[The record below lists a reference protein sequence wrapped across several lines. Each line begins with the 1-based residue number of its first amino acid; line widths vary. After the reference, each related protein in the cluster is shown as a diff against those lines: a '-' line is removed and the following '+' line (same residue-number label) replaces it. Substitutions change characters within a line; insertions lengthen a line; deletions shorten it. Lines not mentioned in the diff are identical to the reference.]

1 MQTVEIVVRNPS
13 GLHLRPAGLFIQAAA
28 RYASRVTLENLD
40 RGGRP
45 VDAKSLMLILTAGV
59 SMGHRIRI
67 TADGPDEAD
76 AVAGLRAAI
85 ASGLGE
91 PIDGADAPA

>member
-13 GLHLRPAGLFIQAAA
+13 GLHLRPAGLFVQTAA

-67 TADGPDEAD
+67 TADGPDESD
-76 AVAGLRAAI
+76 AVAGLQAAV

-91 PIDGADAPA
+91 PIDGAGAPA